1 MSASTVNPTPLPPTA
16 STPAV
21 PDPAGAGRYGR
32 VGVLFGG
39 RSSEREVSLL
49 SGAAVLQALQQNGV
63 DAHAFD
69 PAVRSIGELEAAGF
83 ARVFLVL
90 HGRYGEDGTIQG
102 VLETLRIPYTGSGV
116 QASAI
121 AMDKVTTKK
130 IWQAAGLPTPAWVHH
145 VPGDD
150 PPGLARLG
158 GALVIKPVSEGSTF
172 GVTKVRADD
181 MAAVQK
187 AMAAARSFDPGV
199 LIEECIIGREL
210 TCAVLGEGRAARAL
224 PLVEIRAPGANYDYH
239 NKYFSDDT
247 QYLCPAPVDA
257 ALAERI
263 SALCVHAYRAVGAR
277 GWGRIDVML
286 REESGAEQ
294 PYLLEINT
302 APGMTGHSLVPMA
315 ARAAGMGFAELVLR
329 ILDGARL
336 EIGA

>member
-1 MSASTVNPTPLPPTA
+1 MTLPIL
-16 STPAV
+16 
-21 PDPAGAGRYGR
+21 DPAAIAAYGR

-49 SGAAVLQALQQNGV
+49 SGTAVLQALQQCGV

-69 PAVRSIGELEAAGF
+69 PAVRSLGDLEAAGF
-83 ARVFLVL
+83 DRVFLVL
-90 HGRYGEDGTIQG
+90 HGRYGEDGTMQG

-130 IWQAAGLPTPAWVHH
+130 IWQAEGLPTPAWVHH
-145 VPGDD
+145 VAGDD
-150 PPGLARLG
+150 LPDLARLG
-158 GALVIKPVSEGSTF
+158 AALVIKPVSEGSTF

-181 MAAVQK
+181 AAGVQK
-187 AMAAARSFDPGV
+187 AIVAARSFDPGV
-199 LIEECIIGREL
+199 LIEECIVGREL
-210 TCAVLGEGRAARAL
+210 TCAVLGAGRAAHAL

-239 NKYFSDDT
+239 NKYFSDET
-247 QYLCPAPVDA
+247 RYLCPAPLDA
-257 ALAERI
+257 ELAGRI
-263 SALCVHAYRAVGAR
+263 SALCVRAYQAIGAH
-277 GWGRIDVML
+277 GWGRVDVML
-286 REESGAEQ
+286 RNEGGIES

-315 ARAAGMGFAELVLR
+315 ARAAGMGFAQLVLH
-329 ILDGARL
+329 ILGGARL

>member
-1 MSASTVNPTPLPPTA
+1 MQAPTTQATNPSPVRASASPEA
-16 STPAV
+16 A
-21 PDPAGAGRYGR
+21 DPAAFGR

-39 RSSEREVSLL
+39 RSSERDVSLL
-49 SGAAVLQALQQNGV
+49 SGAAVLQALQQSGV

-69 PAVRSIGELEAAGF
+69 PAQRTLGDLEVAGF
-83 ARVFLVL
+83 DRVFLVL

-121 AMDKVTTKK
+121 AIDKITTKK
-130 IWQAAGLPTPAWVHH
+130 IWEAAGLPTPAWARIDATG
-145 VPGDD
+145 PL
-150 PPGLARLG
+150 PELARLG
-158 GALVIKPVSEGSTF
+158 ADLVVKPASEGSTF
-172 GVTKVRADD
+172 GVTKVRAADSANVQ
-181 MAAVQK
+181 AAIS
-187 AMAAARSFDPGV
+187 AARRFDTGV

-210 TCAVLGEGRAARAL
+210 TCAVLGEGATAQAL

-247 QYLCPAPVDA
+247 QYLCPAPIDA
-257 ALAERI
+257 ALAARI
-263 SALCVHAYRAVGAR
+263 SALCARAYRAVGAR

-286 REESGAEQ
+286 RAEAQGDQ

-315 ARAAGMGFAELVLR
+315 ARAAGVGFPQLVLQ
-329 ILDGARL
+329 ILAGARL

>member
-1 MSASTVNPTPLPPTA
+1 MMQSSAAPQLGA
-16 STPAV
+16 KAGPA
-21 PDPAGAGRYGR
+21 DFGR

-39 RSSEREVSLL
+39 RSSERDVSLL
-49 SGAAVLQALQQNGV
+49 SGAAVLQALRQSGV

-69 PAVRSIGELEAAGF
+69 PARQSLGELENAGF
-83 ARVFLVL
+83 KRVFLVL

-121 AMDKVTTKK
+121 AIDKITTKK
-130 IWQAAGLPTPAWVHH
+130 IWEAAGLPTPAWTRHDAAA
-145 VPGDD
+145 PLPD
-150 PPGLARLG
+150 LARLG
-158 GALVIKPVSEGSTF
+158 ADLVVKPASEGSTF
-172 GVTKVRADD
+172 GVTKVRATD
-181 MAAVQK
+181 ATAVQ
-187 AMAAARSFDPGV
+187 AAIAAARGFDTGV

-210 TCAVLGEGRAARAL
+210 TCAVLGEGAGARAP

-257 ALAERI
+257 ALGERI
-263 SALCVHAYRAVGAR
+263 GALCVRAYRAVGAR
-277 GWGRIDVML
+277 GWGRVDVML
-286 REESGAEQ
+286 RAGTDE

-315 ARAAGMGFAELVLR
+315 ARAAGVSFEELVLQ
-329 ILDGARL
+329 ILGSARL